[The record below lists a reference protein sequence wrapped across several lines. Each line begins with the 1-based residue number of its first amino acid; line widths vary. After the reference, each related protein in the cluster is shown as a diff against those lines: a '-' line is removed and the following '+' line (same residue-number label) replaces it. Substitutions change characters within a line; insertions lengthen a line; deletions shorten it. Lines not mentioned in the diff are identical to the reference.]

1 MGCFGSIIMCM
12 TNLYTQ
18 YITSCNDFIA
28 YPGFIQS
35 LLKILIPTSANQK
48 YETVPE
54 LGFNLEN
61 N

>member
-1 MGCFGSIIMCM
+1 MGYFGSIIICM

-18 YITSCNDFIA
+18 NIISCNDFIA

-54 LGFNLEN
+54 LDFNRKN